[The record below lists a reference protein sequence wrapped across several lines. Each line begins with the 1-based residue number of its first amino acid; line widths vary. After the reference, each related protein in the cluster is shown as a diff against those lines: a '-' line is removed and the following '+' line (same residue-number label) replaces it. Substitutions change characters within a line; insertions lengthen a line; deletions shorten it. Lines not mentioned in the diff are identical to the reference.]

1 MNNNRHFPFWLLTIS
16 IFIGL
21 IVPILIQDGMF
32 MDGLLYTCVS
42 KNLANNIGTFWN
54 PIFSA
59 SWIKAGVTSF
69 HEHPPLVFG
78 IQAIFFKIF
87 GNSIYVERFY
97 SFLTACVTAYLI
109 SLTWKLVTKNNH
121 ELKKLSWLPILLWI
135 IIPVCFWSYQNNVQE
150 NTMGIFTLLSVY
162 FSLKGL
168 YSNRNIYINLILS
181 GTFVFL
187 ASFSKGIP
195 GLFPIA
201 VVGLYWLIKRNISFY
216 KMCLYTLILILIP
229 VIIYSLLLTNN
240 DAYESLS
247 FYVTERLLN
256 RIEST
261 PTVDNRFYIVYR
273 LFMELL
279 IVLAIT
285 FIMLIVYKSKTIK
298 LKFEESYRHKIIFL
312 ILIGCIGSIPLIL
325 TLVQKVFYL
334 AHSLPFFAIGFA
346 LIIAPGLLG
355 LINGIKTERTSF
367 KIFKITTVIIFIS
380 IIIFSSLQ
388 KGKTS
393 RNDDLLHD
401 VYLIGKVIPQHS
413 IINIDKSM
421 WNEWDLQCYL
431 IRHFN
436 ICVDPS
442 NNYHDFYL
450 IEKTI
455 DNIHTDKYEMVPLIT
470 KRYNLYKLTKDKKV
484 EKSSR

>member
-285 FIMLIVYKSKTIK
+285 FIMLIVYK
-298 LKFEESYRHKIIFL
+298 
-312 ILIGCIGSIPLIL
+312 
-325 TLVQKVFYL
+325 
-334 AHSLPFFAIGFA
+334 
-346 LIIAPGLLG
+346 
-355 LINGIKTERTSF
+355 
-367 KIFKITTVIIFIS
+367 
-380 IIIFSSLQ
+380 
-388 KGKTS
+388 
-393 RNDDLLHD
+393 
-401 VYLIGKVIPQHS
+401 
-413 IINIDKSM
+413 
-421 WNEWDLQCYL
+421 
-431 IRHFN
+431 
-436 ICVDPS
+436 
-442 NNYHDFYL
+442 
-450 IEKTI
+450 
-455 DNIHTDKYEMVPLIT
+455 
-470 KRYNLYKLTKDKKV
+470 
-484 EKSSR
+484 